1 MTRSL
6 PLPVLTSFSF
16 VDMVS
21 DISNQTL
28 SGRTVLVSPN
38 EARGELATQLARQG
52 ARVLSWPI
60 LDVGEPEHS
69 QALDEAIENLFGYD
83 WIIFNNVNAAN
94 FFLRRFQTLGHEIS
108 ELDSLR
114 VCGVGEE
121 TVHKLEESHVHIDVI
136 PDRLS
141 TRATFG
147 AIEAYAGGR
156 DGIRGLNVLIPGAGA
171 FRGYLQDALEN
182 AGGRVD
188 LVATYRTSAA
198 NDLARVGALLA
209 GGGIDCVAFTT
220 ASEVRLFAGGFDTN
234 DLDLVLAGVAVACLE
249 EITAKAAEFGLSA
262 DIVTGELESLAQA
275 IASCFHDG

>member
-1 MTRSL
+1 
-6 PLPVLTSFSF
+6 
-16 VDMVS
+16 MVS

-83 WIIFNNVNAAN
+83 WIIFNNANAAN

-108 ELDSLR
+108 ELDDLR

-121 TVHKLEESHVHIDVI
+121 TLHRLEASQVHIDVI

-147 AIEAYAGGR
+147 AVEAYVGGR
-156 DGIRGLNVLIPGAGA
+156 RGIRGLNVLVPGAVTSP
-171 FRGYLQDALEN
+171 GYLQDALED

-188 LVATYRTSAA
+188 LVATYRTAA
-198 NDLARVGALLA
+198 PNDLGRVGALLA

-220 ASEVRLFAGGFDTN
+220 AAEVREFAGVFDTN
-234 DLDLVLAGVAVACLE
+234 ELDLVLTGVAVVCID

-275 IASCFHDG
+275 IASCFHAG